1 MDEAIGKHPEEV
13 EDERGDDLNDAQLV
27 ITEVKVTDTETAEEE
42 VEQAR
47 GHAGLALSLGVKA
60 GLAIDGLTRLLTV
73 GLLTRLLTVGLLAR
87 LLAVGLLAR
96 LLTVRLLRGRHVV
109 SCC

>member
-60 GLAIDGLTRLLTV
+60 GLAIDGLTRLLT
-73 GLLTRLLTVGLLAR
+73 RLLTVGLLAR
-87 LLAVGLLAR
+87 LLTVRLLAR

>member
-73 GLLTRLLTVGLLAR
+73 GLLAR
-87 LLAVGLLAR
+87 LTVGLLAR

>member
-60 GLAIDGLTRLLTV
+60 GLAIDGLTRLLAV

-87 LLAVGLLAR
+87 LTVGLLAR
-96 LLTVRLLRGRHVV
+96 LLTVRLLRGRLVV